1 MLKLCRKYFFCF
13 GIFFALLFF
22 SCSKSSWKN
31 SLEQA
36 KNLSQKKGKPILG
49 FVWNDD
55 SDSKIKENV
64 LSDKNFSSEMEN
76 DFVLSLIPVD
86 EATKTLGIQKTPMFV
101 LLSAEGFLLQTIDFP
116 NAEIFEAE
124 KIKDN
129 IQNGETE
136 RQKISSL
143 IEKFKNS
150 NRIEKIKNFD
160 SLFSATPRQNR
171 KPLMFFLSEIPYLD
185 EKNESH
191 LVGTYALEKA
201 FFDSGEALEAG
212 DVEKAID
219 IFCDTASLAV
229 LSDGERLE
237 CFYTA
242 SLILAASGSTDYE
255 RMLLLLQK
263 AEESAPASPE
273 NFFVQDS
280 LSLVERMKKT
290 YSGFLNEN

>member
-1 MLKLCRKYFFCF
+1 M
-13 GIFFALLFF
+13 
-22 SCSKSSWKN
+22 
-31 SLEQA
+31 EQA

-273 NFFVQDS
+273 KFFVQDS